1 MAMILKPGSKIFGAA
16 CLTEG
21 IVVRAPKEAI
31 DLEIGGHP
39 ALTDASGRSADFAVA
54 AGHDGGSLMGKR
66 YVDANDTVELLCTKP
81 GAGSFA
87 VGGVVCEVKGA
98 KALPSSD

>member
-1 MAMILKPGSKIFGAA
+1 MSLILKPGTKVFGAA

-21 IVVRAPKEAI
+21 IVVRAPKDPV
-31 DLEIGGHP
+31 DLQIGGHP
-39 ALTDASGRSADFAVA
+39 ALTKITERSADLTIA
-54 AGHDGGSLMGKR
+54 AGHDSGSLMGKR
-66 YVDANDTVELLCTKP
+66 YVDADDTIELLCTKP

-87 VGGVVCEVKGA
+87 INGALCEAKGA

>member
-31 DLEIGGHP
+31 DLQIGGHP
-39 ALTDASGRSADFAVA
+39 ALTSAADRSAGLTVT
-54 AGHDGGSLMGKR
+54 AGYDGGSLMGKR
-66 YVDANDTVELLCTKP
+66 YVDADDILELLCTKP

-87 VGGVVCEVKGA
+87 VNGAVCDVKGA